1 MHQVFQLT
9 SSRRGWQLWSIHWN
23 SERGISTHILTKRM
37 TMTEK
42 GRRTWN
48 FYFNSHPHEED
59 DDSLRL
65 LNCHADI
72 STHILTKR
80 MTITAVFFQKTT
92 DISTHIL
99 TKRMTHS
106 LNIEVNCENISTHI
120 LTKRMTLVKHWIE
133 TFKLQFQLTSSRRGW
148 RIFWWCCRS
157 CIYFNS
163 HPHEEDDSNFKQK

>member
-1 MHQVFQLT
+1 
-9 SSRRGWQLWSIHWN
+9 
-23 SERGISTHILTKRM
+23 
-37 TMTEK
+37 MTEK

-99 TKRMTHS
+99 TKRMTT
-106 LNIEVNCENISTHI
+106 IQTAAIA
-120 LTKRMTLVKHWIE
+120 
-133 TFKLQFQLTSSRRGW
+133 
-148 RIFWWCCRS
+148 
-157 CIYFNS
+157 
-163 HPHEEDDSNFKQK
+163 

>member
-1 MHQVFQLT
+1 
-9 SSRRGWQLWSIHWN
+9 
-23 SERGISTHILTKRM
+23 
-37 TMTEK
+37 MTEK

-99 TKRMTHS
+99 TKRMTLEKVLTS
-106 LNIEVNCENISTHI
+106 SEKKISTHI
-120 LTKRMTLVKHWIE
+120 LTKRMTYCWMMN
-133 TFKLQFQLTSSRRGW
+133 SSV
-148 RIFWWCCRS
+148 S
-157 CIYFNS
+157 TYFNS
-163 HPHEEDDSNFKQK
+163 HPHEEDDNNPDGGNSVRRYFNSHPHEEDDGVPDWQAHK

>member
-1 MHQVFQLT
+1 MIFQLTSSRRGWLLLFSCYCPVINISTHILTKRMTFIRISSVMHQVFQLT

-99 TKRMTHS
+99 TKRMTT
-106 LNIEVNCENISTHI
+106 IQTAAIA
-120 LTKRMTLVKHWIE
+120 
-133 TFKLQFQLTSSRRGW
+133 
-148 RIFWWCCRS
+148 
-157 CIYFNS
+157 
-163 HPHEEDDSNFKQK
+163 

>member
-1 MHQVFQLT
+1 
-9 SSRRGWQLWSIHWN
+9 
-23 SERGISTHILTKRM
+23 
-37 TMTEK
+37 MTEK

-99 TKRMTHS
+99 TKRMTKGITVGS
-106 LNIEVNCENISTHI
+106 TVTIISTHI
-120 LTKRMTLVKHWIE
+120 LTKRMTQSKHGSRKW
-133 TFKLQFQLTSSRRGW
+133 QLN
-148 RIFWWCCRS
+148 
-157 CIYFNS
+157 FNS
-163 HPHEEDDSNFKQK
+163 HPHEEDDHHPLLSYTSQYHFNSHPHEEDDVE

>member
-1 MHQVFQLT
+1 
-9 SSRRGWQLWSIHWN
+9 
-23 SERGISTHILTKRM
+23 
-37 TMTEK
+37 MTEK

-99 TKRMTHS
+99 TKRMTVFLIGRHT
-106 LNIEVNCENISTHI
+106 NEGISTHI
-120 LTKRMTLVKHWIE
+120 LTKRMTKGITVGSTVTIISTHI
-133 TFKLQFQLTSSRRGW
+133 LTKRMTSCAFRRQ
-148 RIFWWCCRS
+148 
-157 CIYFNS
+157 Y
-163 HPHEEDDSNFKQK
+163 D

>member
-1 MHQVFQLT
+1 
-9 SSRRGWQLWSIHWN
+9 
-23 SERGISTHILTKRM
+23 
-37 TMTEK
+37 MTEK

-99 TKRMTHS
+99 TKRMTYCLMMNSSVSTYFNSHPHEEDDNNPDGGNS
-106 LNIEVNCENISTHI
+106 VRRYFNSHPHEEDDELVSVIQKMVNISTHI
-120 LTKRMTLVKHWIE
+120 LTKRMT
-133 TFKLQFQLTSSRRGW
+133 
-148 RIFWWCCRS
+148 
-157 CIYFNS
+157 
-163 HPHEEDDSNFKQK
+163 